1 MYDLNN
7 LVPPNS
13 GWTLGAANAIN
24 DLWQIV
30 GNGLVNGAGHAFR
43 LDPVLP

>member
-7 LVPPNS
+7 LIPANS
-13 GWTLGAANAIN
+13 GWTLVNASAIN
-24 DLWQIV
+24 DLGQIV